1 MFYKVFSFKRVVSSV
16 MIITLFAL
24 SAGFAARMLSAAVN
38 GTLRLIPIYCVKTNE
53 KKVALTFDAAW
64 GNSDTERLIDILAR
78 YEAKA
83 TFFVVGDWAKK
94 YPDDVKA
101 FYEAGHQIANH
112 SDTHAAF
119 SSLTPEKVKEEIT
132 LCNEKLAAITGQD
145 TKYIRFPSG
154 DYDNGSMRAA
164 EDMGMYVIQWSADSL
179 DYKGFSSEK
188 ITGRVLKSA
197 KEGSIIL
204 FHNDAANTPAALE
217 AVLSSL
223 KRQGYSFVRVDE
235 LIYKEN
241 YTIDHTGL
249 QISADDH

>member
-24 SAGFAARMLSAAVN
+24 SAGFAARMLTAAVN
-38 GTLRLIPIYCVKTNE
+38 GTLRLIPIYCVKTDE
-53 KKVALTFDAAW
+53 KKAALTFDAAW
-64 GNSDTERLIDILAR
+64 GNTDTKALIDVLAK

-101 FYEAGHQIANH
+101 FYDAGHQIANH
-112 SDTHAAF
+112 SDTHASF
-119 SSLTPEKVKEEIT
+119 SSLTADGVKREIT
-132 LCNEKLAAITGQD
+132 LCNEKIAAVTGQD

-154 DYDNGSMRAA
+154 DYDNESMRAA

-179 DYKGFSSEK
+179 DYKGLSPEK
-188 ITGRVLKSA
+188 ITERVLKST

-204 FHNDAANTPAALE
+204 FHNDVANTPAALE
-217 AVLSSL
+217 TILSSL
-223 KRQGYSFVRVDE
+223 KQQGYSFVRVDE
-235 LIYKEN
+235 LIYKDN
-241 YTIDHTGL
+241 YTLDHTGR
-249 QISADDH
+249 QISADNH